1 MNAAAH
7 RLGAALTVGGFS
19 AYNEYQ
25 KSGEISAQPLLH
37 AGLAAAC
44 GTLPDLLE
52 PAHHPNHRQFF
63 HSFAF
68 ASATAYGLYRAF
80 QWQPEEPWQKHLRTL
95 TLIAGGAYLVHLAM
109 DATTPKSLPL
119 T

>member
-25 KSGEISAQPLLH
+25 KNRELSAKPLVD
-37 AGLAAAC
+37 AGLAALC

-63 HSFAF
+63 HSLTF
-68 ASATAYGLYRAF
+68 ASVTAYGLYRAY
-80 QWQPEEPWQKHLRTL
+80 QWEAESDWEKLLRTL
-95 TLIAGGAYLVHLAM
+95 AIVGSSAYLIHLAM
-109 DATTPKSLPL
+109 DATTAKSLPL
-119 T
+119 I